1 MDSPVKSSELSS
13 EIPIGIKD
21 VEEWSIIAII
31 RYANSIEYEGPML
44 PVIDKF
50 LKEVKQKYEMNKYR
64 MHSGTY
70 HKACLAL
77 EAFEVCL
84 FGSYCFMS
92 TRSLVFLIKDIVLTR
107 NRRTWNCSSMPSKW
121 AETSVKICTISWN
134 RPKFPI

>member
-1 MDSPVKSSELSS
+1 MASLVKSSESSS

-31 RYANSIEYEGPML
+31 RHANSIEYKGPML

-50 LKEVKQKYEMNKYR
+50 LKEVKEKYEMNKYR
-64 MHSGTY
+64 MHSGIY

-84 FGSYCFMS
+84 FESYCFMS
-92 TRSLVFLIKDIVLTR
+92 TRSLAFLIIEY
-107 NRRTWNCSSMPSKW
+107 RTNNK
-121 AETSVKICTISWN
+121 
-134 RPKFPI
+134 